1 MIKTMLTIGTFD
13 KDTCKAEI
21 TMEEAV
27 NIVSGIILENGIEG
41 ATIIPDCTGIY
52 KMSSNG
58 KIIKEP
64 SIRVEYVESVVMG
77 DISFKKMIDDLKFNL
92 NQESIMVEVAEVN
105 VSFM

>member
-27 NIVSGIILENGIEG
+27 NRISNIILSNDIEG
-41 ATIIPDCTGIY
+41 ATIIPNCTGIY
-52 KMSSNG
+52 KMCSTG
-58 KIIKEP
+58 EIIREP
-64 SIRVEYVESVVMG
+64 SIRVEYVEAIVHG
-77 DISFKKMIDDLKFNL
+77 DISFQKMIDEIKTEL
-92 NQESIMVEVAEVN
+92 NQESVMVEIAEVN